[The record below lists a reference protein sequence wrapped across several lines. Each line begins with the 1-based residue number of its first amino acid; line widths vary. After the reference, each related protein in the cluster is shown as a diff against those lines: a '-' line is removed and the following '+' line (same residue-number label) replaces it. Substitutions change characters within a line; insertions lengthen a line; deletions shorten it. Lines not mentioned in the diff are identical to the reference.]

1 MLLLSTA
8 LWDEGRGSFFWCI
21 SNATLAILEE
31 SGFLIYSVRL
41 FLGMKAPPL
50 INYTSSC
57 DSSACS
63 IHCDVTP
70 YRLSYTLFVG
80 FLLCA
85 FLWRQ
90 HLHCPPL
97 PTSTQ
102 EFSVPTGN
110 PTASCWSGP
119 GWRVHL
125 LGNRGGKCK
134 LLIQDRFLQSV
145 GRLGS
150 AEQSIQDGRAL
161 APAHVLPFQPAV
173 VSVLGN
179 RRQDGVGLDLRTHL
193 LRGCHW
199 GNEKARQLQTAQSE
213 GWGLRAAPSATL
225 EPGPWNHSV
234 CACRWRDL
242 EALPTAWD
250 NNPHRSSCPGP
261 SWKPC
266 LDRAC
271 PLSLASNPKF
281 PGRMFCP
288 FSRSLPLPEP
298 RAAPPSPKNALS
310 EAADPAHNVASPREV
325 TY

>member
-1 MLLLSTA
+1 MQTAYPGPFSAVCWMLGFRWTVYTGRAGLSSRA
-8 LWDEGRGSFFWCI
+8 
-21 SNATLAILEE
+21 
-31 SGFLIYSVRL
+31 
-41 FLGMKAPPL
+41 
-50 INYTSSC
+50 
-57 DSSACS
+57 
-63 IHCDVTP
+63 
-70 YRLSYTLFVG
+70 
-80 FLLCA
+80 
-85 FLWRQ
+85 
-90 HLHCPPL
+90 CPPL
-97 PTSTQ
+97 SACGRQ
-102 EFSVPTGN
+102 CSGQQ
-110 PTASCWSGP
+110 AAGWSGAGP
-119 GWRVHL
+119 SHPSPQG
-125 LGNRGGKCK
+125 
-134 LLIQDRFLQSV
+134 
-145 GRLGS
+145 
-150 AEQSIQDGRAL
+150 
-161 APAHVLPFQPAV
+161 
-173 VSVLGN
+173 VS
-179 RRQDGVGLDLRTHL
+179 
-193 LRGCHW
+193 W
-199 GNEKARQLQTAQSE
+199 GNKKARQLQTAPSE

-234 CACRWRDL
+234 CARRWRDL